1 MQKQRS
7 LVNLFVSYFRGTW
20 RLISKNVE
28 SCLFKKIHKKR
39 KKQSMHYRLFST
51 IVRSLRQLYKQFS
64 VAYYGVSIQFFGDHA
79 DVFQAS

>member
-20 RLISKNVE
+20 SLISKTLNPAF
-28 SCLFKKIHKKR
+28 LKKYIKKR
-39 KKQSMHYRLFST
+39 KKESMRHRLFST

-64 VAYYGVSIQFFGDHA
+64 VAYYGVSIQVFGDHT